1 MVKNLR
7 NHIDFMGQFLDD
19 TNRLLTQLLK
29 DMRASYN
36 ISKEQEEVIMLL
48 HNEEAL
54 TLSQITE
61 RQGVN
66 KAAVSRRIKKLIQAG
81 LVRWEQS
88 QEHTDQR
95 YKYITLTDKGN
106 EYSEKSRNVISDI
119 VGQLLSDLDGEE
131 IDLALTVLEKIDK
144 RLKHYLNN

>member
-19 TNRLLTQLLK
+19 TNRLLTQSLK

-36 ISKEQEEVIMLL
+36 ISKEQEEVIMIL

-88 QEHTDQR
+88 EEHTDQR

>member
-36 ISKEQEEVIMLL
+36 ISKEQEEVIMIL

-88 QEHTDQR
+88 EEHTDQR

-131 IDLALTVLEKIDK
+131 IDLARTVLEKIDK

>member
-36 ISKEQEEVIMLL
+36 ISKEQEEVIMIL

-66 KAAVSRRIKKLIQAG
+66 KAAVNRRIKKLIQAG

-88 QEHTDQR
+88 EEHTDQR

>member
-36 ISKEQEEVIMLL
+36 ISKEQEEVIMIL

-66 KAAVSRRIKKLIQAG
+66 KAAVSRRIKKLIQTG
-81 LVRWEQS
+81 LVHWEQS
-88 QEHTDQR
+88 EEHTDQR

>member
-7 NHIDFMGQFLDD
+7 NHIDFMGHFLDD

-36 ISKEQEEVIMLL
+36 ISKEQEEVIMIL

-88 QEHTDQR
+88 EEHTDQR

-131 IDLALTVLEKIDK
+131 IDLARTVLEKIDK

>member
-36 ISKEQEEVIMLL
+36 ISKEQEEVIMIL

-66 KAAVSRRIKKLIQAG
+66 KAAVSRRIKKLIQTG

-88 QEHTDQR
+88 EEHTDQR

-106 EYSEKSRNVISDI
+106 EYSEKSRNVICDI

>member
-36 ISKEQEEVIMLL
+36 ISKEQEEVIMIL

-61 RQGVN
+61 RQGVH

-88 QEHTDQR
+88 EEHTDQR